1 MAQGR
6 RVVITGLGTVCPN
19 GNDVSSTWESIVNG
33 QSGVELIEKFDT
45 SEFTTKFGASVKDF
59 DKNENIDP
67 KDSRRLDPF
76 IQFGLAATA
85 EAIKDSGIN
94 LNDHDLD
101 RIGVSIGSGIGGL
114 ETIEKNSLILKDKG
128 PKRISPFF
136 VPGSIINMASGTVAI
151 KYGLRGPNLSMVS
164 ACSSAG
170 HSIGYS
176 ARGIAYGEVDIMVT
190 GGAEA
195 AMSPLGLAGFN
206 AAKALST
213 RNDSPKEASRP
224 WDKDRDGF
232 VLGEGSGVLIL
243 EDLESAKKRSAK
255 IYAEIIGF
263 GMSDDAFHMTAP
275 AEDGKGAKLA
285 MKNSLIDAEIDFSE
299 IDHINAH
306 GTSTPLGDVVESK
319 AIRELFS
326 KDADNILVSSTKS
339 MTGHLLG
346 AAGAIESIFSILSLN
361 DNVIPPTINLE
372 NPDNEANLRL
382 VAKETVSKKINYVM
396 NNTFGFGGTNV
407 SLIFKKFE

>member
-6 RVVITGLGTVCPN
+6 RVVITGLGTICPN
-19 GNDVSSTWESIVNG
+19 GNDVSSSWESIVNG
-33 QSGVELIEKFDT
+33 QSGVELIQKFDT
-45 SEFTTKFGASVKDF
+45 SEFTTKFGATVKDF

-101 RIGVSIGSGIGGL
+101 RVGVSIGSGIGGL

-176 ARGIAYGEVDIMVT
+176 ARSIAYGEVDIMVT

-255 IYAEIIGF
+255 IYAEIVGF

-275 AEDGKGAKLA
+275 AEDGAGAKLA
-285 MKNSLIDAEIDFSE
+285 MKNSLIDAEIDYAE

-326 KDADNILVSSTKS
+326 KDADSILVSSTKS

-372 NPDNEANLRL
+372 NPDNEANLQL
-382 VAKETVSKKINYVM
+382 VANEAMNKKINYVM

>member
-6 RVVITGLGTVCPN
+6 RVVITGLGTVSPN
-19 GNDVSSTWESIVNG
+19 GNDVSTTWESIVNG

-45 SEFTTKFGASVKDF
+45 SEFTTKFGALVKDF

-176 ARGIAYGEVDIMVT
+176 ARSIAYGEVDIMVT

-195 AMSPLGLAGFN
+195 AISPLGLAGFN

-306 GTSTPLGDVVESK
+306 GTSTPLGDVVESR

-326 KDADNILVSSTKS
+326 NDADNILVSSTKS

-372 NPDNEANLRL
+372 NPDNEENLRL
-382 VAKETVSKKINYVM
+382 VAKETVSKKINHVM

>member
-6 RVVITGLGTVCPN
+6 RVVVTGLGTVCPN
-19 GNDVSSTWESIVNG
+19 GNDVISAWESVVNG
-33 QSGVELIEKFDT
+33 KSGVELISKFDT
-45 SEFTTKFGASVKDF
+45 SEFTTKFGATVKDF
-59 DKNENIDP
+59 DKNENIDA

-85 EAIKDSGIN
+85 EAIKDSGII
-94 LNDHDLD
+94 LKDHDLD

-176 ARGIAYGEVDIMVT
+176 ARSIAYGEVDIMVT

-213 RNDSPKEASRP
+213 RNESPKEASRP

-263 GMSDDAFHMTAP
+263 GMSDDAYHMTAP
-275 AEDGKGAKLA
+275 AEDGEGAKLA
-285 MKNSLIDAEIDFSE
+285 MKNSLIDAEIDYSE

-326 KDADNILVSSTKS
+326 KDADKILVTSTKS

-361 DNVIPPTINLE
+361 DSVIPPTINLD
-372 NPDNEANLRL
+372 NPDNEANLQL
-382 VAKETVSKKINYVM
+382 VANETISKKINYVM

>member
-19 GNDVSSTWESIVNG
+19 GNNVTSSWNSVINGESG
-33 QSGVELIEKFDT
+33 AELIQRFDT
-45 SEFTTKFGASVKDF
+45 SEFATKFGATVKDF

-85 EAIKDSGIN
+85 EAIKASGIN
-94 LNDHDLD
+94 FEEHDLD

-114 ETIEKNSLILKDKG
+114 ETIEKNSLVLKEKG

-151 KYGLRGPNLSMVS
+151 KYGLSGPNLSMVS

-176 ARGIAYGEVDIMVT
+176 ARSIAYGEADNMVT

-195 AMSPLGLAGFN
+195 AMCPLGIAGFN

-213 RNDSPKEASRP
+213 RNESPKEASRP

-243 EDLESAKKRSAK
+243 EELEFAKKRNAK

-263 GMSDDAFHMTAP
+263 GMSDDAYHMTAP

-285 MKNSLIDAEIDFSE
+285 MKNSLIDAEIDYE
-299 IDHINAH
+299 KIDHINAH

-326 KDADNILVSSTKS
+326 DHADKILVSSTKS

-346 AAGAIESIFSILSLN
+346 AAGAIESIFSILSIR
-361 DNVIPPTINLE
+361 DNIIPPTINLD
-372 NPDNEANLRL
+372 NPDNDANLNL
-382 VAKETVSKKINYVM
+382 VAKESVDQEINYVM

-407 SLIFKKFE
+407 SLIFKKF

>member
-19 GNDVSSTWESIVNG
+19 GNNVTSSWNSLINGESG
-33 QSGVELIEKFDT
+33 AELIQRFDT
-45 SEFTTKFGASVKDF
+45 SEFATKFGATVKDF

-94 LNDHDLD
+94 FEEHDLD

-114 ETIEKNSLILKDKG
+114 ETIEKNSLVLKEKG

-151 KYGLRGPNLSMVS
+151 KYGLSGPNLSMVS

-176 ARGIAYGEVDIMVT
+176 ARSIAYGEADIMVT

-195 AMSPLGLAGFN
+195 AMCPLGIAGFN

-213 RNDSPKEASRP
+213 RNESPKEASRP

-243 EDLESAKKRSAK
+243 EELEFAKKRNAK

-263 GMSDDAFHMTAP
+263 GMSDDAYHMTAP

-285 MKNSLIDAEIDFSE
+285 MKNSLIDAEIDYE
-299 IDHINAH
+299 KIDHINAH

-326 KDADNILVSSTKS
+326 DHADKILVSSTKS

-346 AAGAIESIFSILSLN
+346 AAGAIESIFSILSIR
-361 DNVIPPTINLE
+361 DNIIPPTINLD
-372 NPDNEANLRL
+372 NPDNDANLNL
-382 VAKETVSKKINYVM
+382 VAKESVDQEINYVM

-407 SLIFKKFE
+407 SLIFKKF

>member
-19 GNDVSSTWESIVNG
+19 GNNVTSSWNSVINGESG
-33 QSGVELIEKFDT
+33 AELIQRFDT
-45 SEFTTKFGASVKDF
+45 SEFATKFGATVKDF

-94 LNDHDLD
+94 FEEHDLD

-114 ETIEKNSLILKDKG
+114 ETIEKNSLVLNEKG

-151 KYGLRGPNLSMVS
+151 KYGLSGPNLSMVS

-176 ARGIAYGEVDIMVT
+176 ARSIAYGEADIMVT

-195 AMSPLGLAGFN
+195 AMCPLGIAGFN

-213 RNDSPKEASRP
+213 RNESPKEASRP

-243 EDLESAKKRSAK
+243 EELEFAKKRNAK

-263 GMSDDAFHMTAP
+263 GMSDDAYHMTAP

-285 MKNSLIDAEIDFSE
+285 MKNSLIDAEIDYE
-299 IDHINAH
+299 KIDHINAH

-326 KDADNILVSSTKS
+326 DHADKILVSSTKS

-346 AAGAIESIFSILSLN
+346 AAGAIESIFSILSIR
-361 DNVIPPTINLE
+361 DNIIPPTINLD
-372 NPDNEANLRL
+372 NPDNDANLNL
-382 VAKETVSKKINYVM
+382 VAKESVNQEINYVM

-407 SLIFKKFE
+407 SLIFKKF

>member
-6 RVVITGLGTVCPN
+6 RVVITGLGTICPN
-19 GNDVSSTWESIVNG
+19 GNDVSSCWESVVNG
-33 QSGVELIEKFDT
+33 QSGVELIQKFDT
-45 SEFTTKFGASVKDF
+45 SEFTTKFGATVKDF

-94 LNDHDLD
+94 LNDQDLN
-101 RIGVSIGSGIGGL
+101 RVGVSIGSGIGGL

-176 ARGIAYGEVDIMVT
+176 ARSIAYGEVDIMVT

-255 IYAEIIGF
+255 IYAEIVGF

-275 AEDGKGAKLA
+275 AEDGAGAKLA
-285 MKNSLIDAEIDFSE
+285 MKNSLIDAEIDYAE

-326 KDADNILVSSTKS
+326 KDADSILVSSTKS

-372 NPDNEANLRL
+372 NPDNEANLKL
-382 VAKETVSKKINYVM
+382 VANEAITKKINYVM

>member
-6 RVVITGLGTVCPN
+6 RVVITGLGTVSPN

-176 ARGIAYGEVDIMVT
+176 ARSIAYGEVDIMVT

-285 MKNSLIDAEIDFSE
+285 MKNSLIDAEIDFSK

-306 GTSTPLGDVVESK
+306 GTSTPLGDVVESR

-326 KDADNILVSSTKS
+326 NDADNILVSSTKS

-382 VAKETVSKKINYVM
+382 VAKETVSKKINHVM

>member
-19 GNDVSSTWESIVNG
+19 GNNVTSSWNSVINGESG
-33 QSGVELIEKFDT
+33 AELIQRFDT
-45 SEFTTKFGASVKDF
+45 SEFATKFGATVKDF

-94 LNDHDLD
+94 FEEHDLD

-114 ETIEKNSLILKDKG
+114 ETIEKNSLVLKEKG

-151 KYGLRGPNLSMVS
+151 KYGLSGPNLSMVS

-176 ARGIAYGEVDIMVT
+176 ARSIAYGEADIMVT

-195 AMSPLGLAGFN
+195 AMCPLGIAGFN

-213 RNDSPKEASRP
+213 RNESPKEASRP

-243 EDLESAKKRSAK
+243 EELEFAKKRNAK

-263 GMSDDAFHMTAP
+263 GMSDDAYHMTAP

-285 MKNSLIDAEIDFSE
+285 MKNSLIDAEIDYE
-299 IDHINAH
+299 KIDHINAH

-326 KDADNILVSSTKS
+326 DHADKILVSSTKS

-346 AAGAIESIFSILSLN
+346 AAGAIESIFSILSIR
-361 DNVIPPTINLE
+361 DSIIPPTINLD
-372 NPDNEANLRL
+372 NPDNEANLNL
-382 VAKETVSKKINYVM
+382 VAKESVNQEINYVM

-407 SLIFKKFE
+407 SLIFKKF

>member
-19 GNDVSSTWESIVNG
+19 GNNVTSSWNSVINGESG
-33 QSGVELIEKFDT
+33 AELIQRFDT
-45 SEFTTKFGASVKDF
+45 SEFATKFGATVKDF

-94 LNDHDLD
+94 FEEHDLD

-114 ETIEKNSLILKDKG
+114 ETIEKNSLVLKEKG

-151 KYGLRGPNLSMVS
+151 KYGLNGPNLSMVS

-176 ARGIAYGEVDIMVT
+176 ARSIAYGEADIMVT

-195 AMSPLGLAGFN
+195 AMCPLGIAGFN

-213 RNDSPKEASRP
+213 RNESPKEASRP

-243 EDLESAKKRSAK
+243 EELEFAKKRNAK

-263 GMSDDAFHMTAP
+263 GMSDDAYHMTAP

-285 MKNSLIDAEIDFSE
+285 MKNSLIDAEIDYE
-299 IDHINAH
+299 KIDHINAH

-326 KDADNILVSSTKS
+326 DHADK
-339 MTGHLLG
+339 
-346 AAGAIESIFSILSLN
+346 ILSL
-361 DNVIPPTINLE
+361 IHI
-372 NPDNEANLRL
+372 
-382 VAKETVSKKINYVM
+382 
-396 NNTFGFGGTNV
+396 
-407 SLIFKKFE
+407 

>member
-6 RVVITGLGTVCPN
+6 RVVITGLGTVSPN
-19 GNDVSSTWESIVNG
+19 GNDVSSTWKSIVNG

-76 IQFGLAATA
+76 IQFGLAASA
-85 EAIKDSGIN
+85 EAIKDSGID

-176 ARGIAYGEVDIMVT
+176 ARSIAYGEVDIMVT

>member
-6 RVVITGLGTVCPN
+6 RVVITGLGTVCPYGNNVTSSWNSVIN
-19 GNDVSSTWESIVNG
+19 GESG
-33 QSGVELIEKFDT
+33 AELIQRFDT
-45 SEFTTKFGASVKDF
+45 SEFATKFGATVKDF

-94 LNDHDLD
+94 FEEHDLD

-114 ETIEKNSLILKDKG
+114 ETIEKNSLVLNEKG

-151 KYGLRGPNLSMVS
+151 KYGLNGPNLSMVS

-176 ARGIAYGEVDIMVT
+176 ARSIAYGEADIMVT

-195 AMSPLGLAGFN
+195 AMCPLGIAGFN

-213 RNDSPKEASRP
+213 RNESPKEASRP

-243 EDLESAKKRSAK
+243 EELEFAKKRNAK

-263 GMSDDAFHMTAP
+263 GMSDDAYHMTAP

-285 MKNSLIDAEIDFSE
+285 MKNSLIDAEIDYE
-299 IDHINAH
+299 KIDHINAH

-326 KDADNILVSSTKS
+326 DHADKILVSSTKS

-346 AAGAIESIFSILSLN
+346 AAGAIESIFSILSIR
-361 DNVIPPTINLE
+361 DNIIPPTINLD
-372 NPDNEANLRL
+372 NPDNDANLNL
-382 VAKETVSKKINYVM
+382 VGKESVNQEINYVM

-407 SLIFKKFE
+407 SLIFKKF

>member
-19 GNDVSSTWESIVNG
+19 GNNVTSSWNSVINGESG
-33 QSGVELIEKFDT
+33 AELIQRFDT
-45 SEFTTKFGASVKDF
+45 SEFATKFGATVKDF

-94 LNDHDLD
+94 LEEHDLD

-114 ETIEKNSLILKDKG
+114 ETIEKNSLVLKEKG

-151 KYGLRGPNLSMVS
+151 KYGLSGPNLSMVS

-176 ARGIAYGEVDIMVT
+176 ARSIAYGEADIMVT

-195 AMSPLGLAGFN
+195 AMCPLGIAGFN

-213 RNDSPKEASRP
+213 RNESPKEASRP

-243 EDLESAKKRSAK
+243 EELEFAKKRNAK

-263 GMSDDAFHMTAP
+263 GMSDDAYHMTAP

-285 MKNSLIDAEIDFSE
+285 MKNSLIDAEIDYE
-299 IDHINAH
+299 KIDHINAH

-326 KDADNILVSSTKS
+326 DHADKILVSSTKS

-346 AAGAIESIFSILSLN
+346 AAGAIESIFSILSIR
-361 DNVIPPTINLE
+361 DNIIPPTINLD
-372 NPDNEANLRL
+372 NPDNDANLNL
-382 VAKETVSKKINYVM
+382 VAKESVDQEINYVM

-407 SLIFKKFE
+407 SLIFKKF

>member
-6 RVVITGLGTVCPN
+6 RVVITGLGTVSPN

-176 ARGIAYGEVDIMVT
+176 ARSIAYGEVDIMVT

-232 VLGEGSGVLIL
+232 VLGEGSGILIL

-285 MKNSLIDAEIDFSE
+285 MKNSLIDAEIDFSK

-306 GTSTPLGDVVESK
+306 GTSTPLGDVVESR

-326 KDADNILVSSTKS
+326 NDADNILVSSTKS

-382 VAKETVSKKINYVM
+382 VAKETVSKKINHVM

>member
-19 GNDVSSTWESIVNG
+19 GNNVTSSWNSVINGESG
-33 QSGVELIEKFDT
+33 AELIQRFDT
-45 SEFTTKFGASVKDF
+45 SEFATKFGATVKDF

-94 LNDHDLD
+94 FEEHDLD

-114 ETIEKNSLILKDKG
+114 ETIEKNSLVLKEKG

-151 KYGLRGPNLSMVS
+151 KYGLSGPNLSMVS

-176 ARGIAYGEVDIMVT
+176 ARSIAYGEADIMVT

-195 AMSPLGLAGFN
+195 AMCPLGIAGFN

-213 RNDSPKEASRP
+213 RNESPKEASRP

-243 EDLESAKKRSAK
+243 EELEFAKKRNAK

-263 GMSDDAFHMTAP
+263 GMSDDAYHMTAP

-285 MKNSLIDAEIDFSE
+285 MKNSLIDAEIDYE
-299 IDHINAH
+299 KIDHINAH

-326 KDADNILVSSTKS
+326 DHADKILVSSTKS

-346 AAGAIESIFSILSLN
+346 AAGAIESIFSILSIR
-361 DNVIPPTINLE
+361 DNIIPPTINLD
-372 NPDNEANLRL
+372 NPDNDANLNL
-382 VAKETVSKKINYVM
+382 VAKESLNQEINYVM

-407 SLIFKKFE
+407 SLIFKKF

>member
-6 RVVITGLGTVCPN
+6 RVVITGLGTICPN
-19 GNDVSSTWESIVNG
+19 GNDVSSSWESIVNG
-33 QSGVELIEKFDT
+33 QSGVELIQKFDT
-45 SEFTTKFGASVKDF
+45 SEFTTKFGATVKDF

-101 RIGVSIGSGIGGL
+101 RVGVSIGSGIGGL

-176 ARGIAYGEVDIMVT
+176 ARSIAYGEVDIMVT

-275 AEDGKGAKLA
+275 AEDGAGAKLA
-285 MKNSLIDAEIDFSE
+285 MKNSLIDAEIDYAE

-326 KDADNILVSSTKS
+326 KDADSILVSSTKS

-372 NPDNEANLRL
+372 NPDNEANLQL
-382 VAKETVSKKINYVM
+382 VANEATNKKINYVM

>member
-19 GNDVSSTWESIVNG
+19 GNNVTSSWNSVINGESG
-33 QSGVELIEKFDT
+33 AELIQRFDT
-45 SEFTTKFGASVKDF
+45 SEFATKFGATVKDF

-94 LNDHDLD
+94 FDEHDLD

-114 ETIEKNSLILKDKG
+114 ETIEKNSLVLKEKG

-151 KYGLRGPNLSMVS
+151 KYGLSGPNLSMVS

-176 ARGIAYGEVDIMVT
+176 ARSIAYGEADIMVT

-195 AMSPLGLAGFN
+195 AMCPLGIAGFN

-213 RNDSPKEASRP
+213 RNESPKEASRP

-243 EDLESAKKRSAK
+243 EELEFAKKRNAK

-263 GMSDDAFHMTAP
+263 GMSDDAYHMTAP

-285 MKNSLIDAEIDFSE
+285 MKNSLIDAEIDYE
-299 IDHINAH
+299 KIDHINAH

-326 KDADNILVSSTKS
+326 DHADKILVSSTKS

-346 AAGAIESIFSILSLN
+346 AAGAIESIFSILSIR
-361 DNVIPPTINLE
+361 DNIIPPTINLD
-372 NPDNEANLRL
+372 NPDNDANLNL
-382 VAKETVSKKINYVM
+382 VAKESVNQEINYVM

-407 SLIFKKFE
+407 SLIFKKF